1 MTNLNNPFNFY
12 LMNTNIPRLVF
23 GAAAI
28 AALFAVSPSLRA
40 EEKEKAEIPPSV
52 LKRYDKNKNGALEE
66 AEIAKWEADKA
77 AAREKRKAEREAMLA
92 KYDLNKDG
100 RLSAEERAEAKI
112 AMQEDNSEREAARM
126 KERAAKLKAEQE
138 AAATG
143 AGSTEKA
150 ADGAEKT
157 KSTGPLPA
165 SEEMMSGDT
174 MMEK

>member
-1 MTNLNNPFNFY
+1 MLFMKTY
-12 LMNTNIPRLVF
+12 TSRLFLSAV
-23 GAAAI
+23 A

-66 AEIAKWEADKA
+66 AEVAKWEADKA
-77 AAREKRKAEREAMLA
+77 AAREKRKAERDAMLA

-100 RLSAEERAEAKI
+100 KLSAEERAEAKV
-112 AMQEDNSEREAARM
+112 AMQAENSEREAARM

-138 AAATG
+138 AAA
-143 AGSTEKA
+143 ASASSAEKA
-150 ADGAEKT
+150 ADGVEKT

-165 SEEMMSGDT
+165 SEDMLSGDT